1 MTEKG
6 IQKIALVGSRALLA
20 SIWYDTSGMSN
31 RRRLYAKAR
40 ELIVG
45 DRAEMIC
52 QQAIDKEQQEK

>member
-20 SIWYDTSGMSN
+20 SIWYDTSGMSS

-40 ELIVG
+40 ELIAG

-52 QQAIDKEQQEK
+52 QQAIDS

>member
-6 IQKIALVGSRALLA
+6 IQKIALVGSRVLLA

-52 QQAIDKEQQEK
+52 QQAIDKEQQER